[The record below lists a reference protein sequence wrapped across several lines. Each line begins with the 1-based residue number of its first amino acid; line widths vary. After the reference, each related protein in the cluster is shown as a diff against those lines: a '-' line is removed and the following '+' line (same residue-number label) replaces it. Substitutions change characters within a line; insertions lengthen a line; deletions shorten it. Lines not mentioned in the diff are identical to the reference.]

1 MFTQEKCESDPGF
14 LSKTLLHGCRSTP
27 GNLAGILI
35 MLLNISQRK
44 DMIFKMIKLLCISV
58 TLKEGSLKGPCPDI
72 TSCTVPFKCGL
83 RVFANDNQKHL
94 LLQRSHGSDELN
106 NLSLSF

>member
-58 TLKEGSLKGPCPDI
+58 TLKEGSLKARVLTSHHVQSRLNVASGSLPMIIRSIYCYSAHMGLMSSI
-72 TSCTVPFKCGL
+72 T
-83 RVFANDNQKHL
+83 
-94 LLQRSHGSDELN
+94 
-106 NLSLSF
+106 